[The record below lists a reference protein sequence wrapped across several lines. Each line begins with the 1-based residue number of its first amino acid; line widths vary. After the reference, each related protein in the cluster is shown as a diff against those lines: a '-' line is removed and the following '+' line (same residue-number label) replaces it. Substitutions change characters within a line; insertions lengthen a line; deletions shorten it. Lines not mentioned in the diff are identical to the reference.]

1 MKIGSRKFMGNG
13 AYKEWLRV
21 GNIEKIVTKVSL
33 RSHIFAQ
40 ANNLKVIGEIATS
53 TILENEFSK
62 QIHLT
67 LQVHSRVNS
76 FSLQFWL
83 SASNLF
89 NLLQN

>member
-1 MKIGSRKFMGNG
+1 M
-13 AYKEWLRV
+13 
-21 GNIEKIVTKVSL
+21 IEGWYYRENCNFSL

-76 FSLQFWL
+76 FSLQFRL